1 MRPRCSTTS
10 IHLSIPGFVAL
21 LVLLLAPVC
30 HAQIAAYGNFTAGSL
45 GRITFDSTGSRP
57 GNVYTY
63 SWLYGPTAGIYAE
76 APLQYFA
83 LGVDIRGNYLTG
95 DKLLHWS
102 TVGGPRIEFRPESG
116 FNPYAEIL
124 FGFGGYRDDVYSHSH
139 REDDYSV
146 VFGLDKKVYKI
157 IDWRI
162 AEFTLNSY
170 FQNRDPASK
179 QFSTGVVIHI
189 PMKSTGSR

>member
-1 MRPRCSTTS
+1 MRPHCSTAPIRHS
-10 IHLSIPGFVAL
+10 ISSFAAL
-21 LVLLLAPVC
+21 LILLFAPLC

-45 GRITFDSTGSRP
+45 GRITFDPTGARP

-76 APLQYFA
+76 APLKYFA
-83 LGVDIRGNYLTG
+83 LGIDIRGNYLRG

-102 TVGGPRIEFRPESG
+102 ALGGPRIEFRPESG

-124 FGFGGYRDDVYSHSH
+124 FGFGGYRDDVYSFSH
-139 REDDYSV
+139 REDDYAA
-146 VFGLDKKVYKI
+146 VFGVDKKIYRI

-162 AEFTLNSY
+162 AEFALNSY
-170 FQNRDPASK
+170 FQNRNPASK

-189 PMKSTGSR
+189 PTKNTQTR